1 MTAWL
6 ARFRAW
12 FDGLARREKALV
24 AAAGAMTALV
34 LLWALAVR
42 PLIAARASAIA
53 RAEAA
58 EEQADAVREL
68 RQRYDEVAGRLAG
81 VELRIQSGPQAN
93 LFATLESLAQQSAVK
108 VDAMEPRTAPAS
120 EPYRETKVQITL
132 ENATLPQVVAYLHKI
147 ESAPQLLS
155 VKSLR
160 VRTRSDMPELLEV
173 TFTVSSFER
182 I

>member
-1 MTAWL
+1 MSAWL
-6 ARFRAW
+6 ARLRAW
-12 FDGLARREKALV
+12 FDGLAQREKLLV
-24 AAAGAMTALV
+24 AAAGGLTVLV
-34 LLWALAVR
+34 LVWALAVR
-42 PLIAARASAIA
+42 PLIAVRAGAIA

-58 EEQADAVREL
+58 EQQAEAVREL
-68 RQRYDEVAGRLAG
+68 RRRYDEVAGRLAG
-81 VELRIQSGPQAN
+81 VEARIQSGPQAN

-120 EPYRETKVQITL
+120 EQYRETKVQITL
-132 ENATLPQVVAYLHKI
+132 DHATLPQVVAYLHKI

-160 VRTRSDMPELLEV
+160 LRTRTDQPELLEV